1 VLHRLLVAV
10 ALSGAIASPGGAIAA
25 AKQKQVGY
33 ASWYG
38 GPQHGQATA
47 SGERYD
53 QNEMTAAHPSLPMNS
68 LVRVTNL
75 RNGRSVILRI
85 NDRGP
90 RARDRVIDVSRRAA
104 EMLGIKQRGVA
115 TVKVEAITD

>member
-1 VLHRLLVAV
+1 
-10 ALSGAIASPGGAIAA
+10 
-25 AKQKQVGY
+25 
-33 ASWYG
+33 
-38 GPQHGQATA
+38 
-47 SGERYD
+47 
-53 QNEMTAAHPSLPMNS
+53 
-68 LVRVTNL
+68 VRVTNL